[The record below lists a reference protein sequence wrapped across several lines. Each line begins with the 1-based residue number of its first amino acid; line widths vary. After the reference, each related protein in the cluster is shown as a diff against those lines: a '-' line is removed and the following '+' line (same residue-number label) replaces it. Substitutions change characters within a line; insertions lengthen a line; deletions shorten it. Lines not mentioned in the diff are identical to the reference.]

1 MSTCSRAGAVQL
13 IALAIQKQVRDSK
26 ETHFASDLYFQIP
39 FVLCVCVCILNC
51 LDSKKYA
58 FHKRHHKIEVM
69 LQNPHPFGKAGM
81 ERVGR

>member
-39 FVLCVCVCILNC
+39 FVLCVCVCV
-51 LDSKKYA
+51 
-58 FHKRHHKIEVM
+58 F
-69 LQNPHPFGKAGM
+69 
-81 ERVGR
+81 